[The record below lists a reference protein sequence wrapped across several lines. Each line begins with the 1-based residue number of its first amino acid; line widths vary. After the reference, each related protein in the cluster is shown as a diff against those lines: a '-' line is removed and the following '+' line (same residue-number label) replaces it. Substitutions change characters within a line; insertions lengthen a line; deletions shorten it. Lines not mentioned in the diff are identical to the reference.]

1 MRKIPLR
8 VLASIMTHAN
18 NTLEHPGELNAG
30 EKRPRLRRRL
40 TLPLLVLYGLG
51 VTIGAGIYVLV
62 GTTAGRAGIYAPS
75 AFVVAAVV
83 MALTAASFAELSG
96 RYPVSAGEAA
106 YVRAGFRSDLIAIFT
121 GLLVILAGI
130 VSSAAIS
137 IGSTGYIRELV
148 DLPQNVLVPLV
159 VLAMGAVAAWGILES
174 VLFAALFTVIEAGG
188 LIAIIVL
195 GFGSDPDLVTRLPD
209 VLPPLFEPGIW
220 SGIASAGLL
229 AFFAFIGFEDLV
241 NVAEETK
248 NPKKTMPW
256 AIFLTLVISTVIYF
270 LVASIAVL
278 TVPPD
283 QLAASPAPLNDVFRQ
298 VTDAPPAVILGIA
311 VVATLNTIIVQ
322 IIMASRVVYG
332 LADQGNLPAVFARI
346 NAVTRTP
353 LVATSSVVAVIL
365 VLALAFPLEGLA
377 EMTSRITL
385 TVFALVNIALIKLKL
400 AGDPAPEGVFE
411 VQLWVPV
418 AGVLA
423 CIAFLMSGY
432 LVG

>member
-1 MRKIPLR
+1 M
-8 VLASIMTHAN
+8 
-18 NTLEHPGELNAG
+18 
-30 EKRPRLRRRL
+30 
-40 TLPLLVLYGLG
+40 
-51 VTIGAGIYVLV
+51 
-62 GTTAGRAGIYAPS
+62 
-75 AFVVAAVV
+75 
-83 MALTAASFAELSG
+83 
-96 RYPVSAGEAA
+96 
-106 YVRAGFRSDLIAIFT
+106 
-121 GLLVILAGI
+121 
-130 VSSAAIS
+130 
-137 IGSTGYIRELV
+137 
-148 DLPQNVLVPLV
+148 
-159 VLAMGAVAAWGILES
+159 
-174 VLFAALFTVIEAGG
+174 
-188 LIAIIVL
+188 
-195 GFGSDPDLVTRLPD
+195 
-209 VLPPLFEPGIW
+209 
-220 SGIASAGLL
+220 
-229 AFFAFIGFEDLV
+229 
-241 NVAEETK
+241 
-248 NPKKTMPW
+248 
-256 AIFLTLVISTVIYF
+256 
-270 LVASIAVL
+270 
-278 TVPPD
+278 
-283 QLAASPAPLNDVFRQ
+283 FRQ

-423 CIAFLMSGY
+423 SIAFLMSGY